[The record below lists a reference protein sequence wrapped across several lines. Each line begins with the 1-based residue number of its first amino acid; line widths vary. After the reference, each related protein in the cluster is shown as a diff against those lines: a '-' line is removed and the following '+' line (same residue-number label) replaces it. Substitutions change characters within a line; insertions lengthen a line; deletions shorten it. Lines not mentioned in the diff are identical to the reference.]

1 MRNPLQ
7 LAFDWFTGAQE
18 GASAPPQ
25 RPTGTDSEKNPR
37 NPSAKRSGGA
47 IKSAVPAAPTP
58 RTPPA
63 RTVMLEGRPVPYVLA
78 RAPRRSIGMRISPDG
93 LQVRAPAWV
102 PLAQI
107 EAALQDKAAWIVR
120 KQAEVQQRRAQRE
133 AARTDWRHGARLPL
147 LGREAELVCDPQARA
162 QAQRVPVWV
171 EGVPSGL
178 PEALLAQWAGT
189 NANTDAGVSAD
200 APATLKLRVGLPM
213 DAPAERLQAV
223 VQRWLQQQARLHFA
237 QRLAHFAPQL
247 GVRYTRLALSNAA
260 TRWGSAS
267 ADGSIRLHWRLIQL
281 RPALIDYVVVHELSH
296 LRHMDH
302 SPHFWAVVA
311 SVLPDHRALRAE
323 LRRQAVVMED

>member
-18 GASAPPQ
+18 GATAPLQHPAD
-25 RPTGTDSEKNPR
+25 TDLEKKSR
-37 NPSAKRSGGA
+37 NPSVKRSGGA
-47 IKSAVPAAPTP
+47 IKNEVFNPPTS
-58 RTPPA
+58 RTPPE

-120 KQAEVQQRRAQRE
+120 KQAEVQQRRALRE

-147 LGREAELVCDPQARA
+147 LGREAELVCDPLARA

-171 EGVPSGL
+171 AGAPSGL
-178 PEALLAQWAGT
+178 PEALLAQGAG
-189 NANTDAGVSAD
+189 AQAHAD
-200 APATLKLRVGLPM
+200 ALTPAALKLCVGLPT

-237 QRLAHFAPQL
+237 ERLAHFAPQL
-247 GVRYTRLALSNAA
+247 GVRPTRLALSNAA

-302 SPHFWAVVA
+302 SPRFWAVVA

-323 LRRQAVVMED
+323 LRRQALTMSD

>member
-18 GASAPPQ
+18 GATAPPQ
-25 RPTGTDSEKNPR
+25 HPADTDSEKKSR
-37 NPSAKRSGGA
+37 NPSVKRSGGA
-47 IKSAVPAAPTP
+47 IKNEVFNPPTA
-58 RTPPA
+58 RTPPE

-120 KQAEVQQRRAQRE
+120 KQAEVQQRRALRE
-133 AARTDWRHGARLPL
+133 AARTDWRHGTRVPL
-147 LGREAELVCDPQARA
+147 LGREAELVCDPLARSSA
-162 QAQRVPVWV
+162 RRVPVWV
-171 EGVPSGL
+171 DGVPSGL
-178 PEALLAQWAGT
+178 PQALLAPCEGA
-189 NANTDAGVSAD
+189 NAE
-200 APATLKLRVGLPM
+200 APPALKLRVGLPA
-213 DAPAERLQAV
+213 DAPADRLQAV
-223 VQRWLQQQARLHFA
+223 VQRWLQQQARLHFTE
-237 QRLAHFAPQL
+237 RLAHFAPQL
-247 GVRYTRLALSNAA
+247 GVRPTRLALSNAA

-302 SPHFWAVVA
+302 SPRFWAVVA

-323 LRRQAVVMED
+323 LRRQALTMSD